1 VSPPLVCVGLSH
13 HTAPVNVRERLAL
26 PDERQTELLQAM
38 AQAPAEALLIST
50 CNRVELYVLG
60 PGDDLQ
66 DRTRAALARAAG
78 DDLLPYLYAHRG
90 EAAVLHLFRVAA
102 SLDSMV
108 LGEPQVLG
116 QVKDAFEQAQRMGAA
131 RGELTRICAAAFGS
145 AKRVR
150 TETDLG
156 RAATSM
162 ASAAVVMARHVFD
175 GLDGKTVLLV
185 GAGEMAE
192 LGGKHVLSAGASRV
206 LVTNRTFE
214 RAEALAASLGGQAV
228 PFERLEES
236 LVLADMVVC
245 TTASPAPLI
254 TREKVARVLKPRRHR
269 PLILVDLA
277 VPRDVDPDVST
288 LDGVYAFD
296 VDDIQKVVDQN
307 QAARTA
313 AAASAEVLVSEE
325 VGRYIRQRA
334 VREQVPVLAQLRA
347 RAEQIRRAELE
358 RAMANLSAP
367 LGPEQLK
374 VIEAMTSAIVNK
386 MLHQPTARLRAVE
399 AGDSE
404 LADAAAE
411 LFGLDGTPRKA
422 GEG

>member
-1 VSPPLVCVGLSH
+1 
-13 HTAPVNVRERLAL
+13 
-26 PDERQTELLQAM
+26 
-38 AQAPAEALLIST
+38 
-50 CNRVELYVLG
+50 
-60 PGDDLQ
+60 
-66 DRTRAALARAAG
+66 
-78 DDLLPYLYAHRG
+78 
-90 EAAVLHLFRVAA
+90 
-102 SLDSMV
+102 
-108 LGEPQVLG
+108 
-116 QVKDAFEQAQRMGAA
+116 
-131 RGELTRICAAAFGS
+131 
-145 AKRVR
+145 
-150 TETDLG
+150 
-156 RAATSM
+156 
-162 ASAAVVMARHVFD
+162 
-175 GLDGKTVLLV
+175 
-185 GAGEMAE
+185 
-192 LGGKHVLSAGASRV
+192 
-206 LVTNRTFE
+206 
-214 RAEALAASLGGQAV
+214 
-228 PFERLEES
+228 
-236 LVLADMVVC
+236 
-245 TTASPAPLI
+245 
-254 TREKVARVLKPRRHR
+254 VARVLKPRRHR
-269 PLILVDLA
+269 PLFLVDLA

-288 LDGVYAFD
+288 LDGVYAYD

-313 AAASAEVLVSEE
+313 AAASAEVLVAEE

-358 RAMANLSAP
+358 RAMANLAAP

>member
-325 VGRYIRQRA
+325 LGRYIRQRA